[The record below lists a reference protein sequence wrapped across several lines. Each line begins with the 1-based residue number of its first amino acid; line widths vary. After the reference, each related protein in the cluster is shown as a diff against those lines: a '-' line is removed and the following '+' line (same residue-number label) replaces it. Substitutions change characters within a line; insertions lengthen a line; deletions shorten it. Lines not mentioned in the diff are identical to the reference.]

1 MNFFIIRLSITGAA
15 VLGLLTA
22 CSAGGTQFA
31 PAHYNDAGATQ
42 TKVAANLDGSSDGS
56 STILFVSDGG
66 NNTLARFTYPA
77 GKYLGQVTG
86 VSEPRGLCSDAK
98 GNVWVTDAATSTL
111 DKYSH
116 TGRLLATLRDEGF
129 EPYSC
134 AVDPESGDLAVAN
147 IFSNSNGAGN
157 LAIFKHASGQPA
169 FYTGGDLNFVF
180 YVAYAPSGGM
190 VYIDGLNASEV
201 FRYASFANGIFNGIT
216 IRGATVNF
224 PGPLAWSNIG
234 STVDVADQQSTP
246 PTIYRVSPSGRLKG
260 STMLQ
265 CSNQSGLCDL
275 EAIVVEGPRVLVD
288 TIGPGVEGFK
298 YPQGG
303 APVTMIGAQQLS
315 QPFGLAISPGISE

>member
-1 MNFFIIRLSITGAA
+1 MNFFIVRLSINVAA

-22 CSAGGTQFA
+22 CSTGGTQFV
-31 PAHYNDAGATQ
+31 PQYSATAANQ
-42 TKVAANLDGSSDGS
+42 TKTAANLGGSSDDS
-56 STILFVSDGG
+56 SRILFVSNGG
-66 NNTLARFTYPA
+66 NNTLVRFTYPA
-77 GKYLGQVTG
+77 GRYLGQITG

-98 GNVWVTDAATSTL
+98 GNVWVTDAANSTL

-116 TGRLLATLRDEGF
+116 NGRLLGTLNDPGF

-134 AVDPESGDLAVAN
+134 AVDPASGDLAVAN
-147 IFSNSNGAGN
+147 ILSDSNGPGN
-157 LAIFKHASGQPA
+157 LAIFTHASGQPA

-180 YVAYAPSGGM
+180 YVAYAPSGGTAY
-190 VYIDGLNASEV
+190 VDGLNASEV
-201 FRYASFANGIFNGIT
+201 FRYASFAKGMFRGIM
-216 IRGATVNF
+216 IRGAMVNF

-260 STMLQ
+260 STVLQ

-275 EAIVVEGPRVLVD
+275 EATVIEGRRVLVD
-288 TIGPGVEGFK
+288 TVGPGVEGFK

-303 APVTMIGAQQLS
+303 SAVTTIGAQQLS
-315 QPFGLAISPGISE
+315 QPFGLAISPGISQ